1 MIVKIIDHKQKAR
14 FVNASFIKAIHE
26 KGPAKCQ
33 VEVSGWTTRI
43 TVDQPAEAVAEIVSA
58 ALPTNI
64 DAILAAEEERQ
75 QQAQSAATIAVIG

>member
-14 FVNASFIKAIHE
+14 YVNAAFIKSIQD
-26 KGPAKCQ
+26 KGASKCQ
-33 VEVSGWTTRI
+33 VEVSGWATKI
-43 TVDQPAEAVAEIVSA
+43 TVNQPAEAVAEIVSA

-75 QQAQSAATIAVIG
+75 QQAQAATTVAVIG